1 MINTR
6 FYVLV
11 GITLTAAAARLIPH
25 PDNVTPIAAMALFG
39 GAYFASKRS
48 AFAVPLIAMLLSD
61 LVLGVALYGWNAFL
75 FMLYVYASFVAT
87 VCLGLLI
94 RLRPSPLRIAA
105 AALAS
110 SVLFFLVTNFGAWLV
125 YPFYPKTW
133 DGLVECYL
141 AGLPFFRN
149 TLIGDA
155 VCTVILFGGFALAEH
170 YVAALREQPAPAPA
184 AS

>member
-6 FYVLV
+6 FYVLAC
-11 GITLTAAAARLIPH
+11 ITLYAAAARLIPH
-25 PDNVTPIAAMALFG
+25 PDNATPIAAMALFG
-39 GAYFASKRS
+39 GTYFASKRA

-61 LVLGVALYGWNAFL
+61 LALGIALYGWNAFL
-75 FMLYVYASFVAT
+75 FMLYVYASFAAT

-94 RLRPSPLRIAA
+94 QPRPSPGRIAV

-110 SVLFFLVTNFGAWLV
+110 SLLFFLVTNFGAWLV
-125 YPFYPKTW
+125 YSYYPKTW
-133 DGLVECYL
+133 DGLAACYL

-155 VCTVILFGGFALAEH
+155 VCVTILFGGFALAER
-170 YVAALREQPAPAPA
+170 YCTALREQPAPVPA

>member
-6 FYVLV
+6 FYVLAC
-11 GITLTAAAARLIPH
+11 ITLYAAAARLIPH
-25 PDNVTPIAAMALFG
+25 PDNMTPIAAMALFG
-39 GAYFASKRS
+39 GAYFASKRA

-61 LVLGVALYGWNAFL
+61 LALGAALYGWNVFL

-94 RLRPSPLRIAA
+94 RPRPSPERIAV
-105 AALAS
+105 AALVS
-110 SVLFFLVTNFGAWLV
+110 SILFFVVTNFGSWLA
-125 YPFYPKTW
+125 YERYPKTW
-133 DGLVECYL
+133 DGLVACYI

-149 TLIGDA
+149 TLVGDA
-155 VCTVILFGGFALAEH
+155 VCTVVLFGGFALAER
-170 YVAALREQPAPAPA
+170 YCAALREQPAPVPA